1 MSKNFA
7 GNDSMSEYE
16 EAAMDTAGGFEYS
29 VGPTEVKAP
38 VTVGYMIETRMDSC
52 FRKL

>member
-29 VGPTEVKAP
+29 VGPTEVKAT
-38 VTVGYMIETRMDSC
+38 VTVCYVIDIKME
-52 FRKL
+52 